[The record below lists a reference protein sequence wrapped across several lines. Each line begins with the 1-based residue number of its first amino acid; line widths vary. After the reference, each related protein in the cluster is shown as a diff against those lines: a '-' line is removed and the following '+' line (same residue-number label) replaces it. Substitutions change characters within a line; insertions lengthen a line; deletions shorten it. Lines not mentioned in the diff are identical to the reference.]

1 MQLVERARKFPDV
14 PVCHPDEASQ
24 VARIR
29 NYTIESAGRKY
40 HIYRGDLHRHTD
52 ISGDGIGDGSLMDL
66 HRWGGRHD
74 AAFDFTMVEAISN
87 IRAMTTNIAGKRNA
101 AGQRP
106 SRAYRAGRLHFDVW
120 L

>member
-1 MQLVERARKFPDV
+1 MLPRNHHVAVSRINGAAEPAPMQLVEWTRKFPDV
-14 PVCHPDEASQ
+14 PACHPDEASQ

-66 HRWGGRHD
+66 HRYGPRRRR
-74 AAFDFTMVEAISN
+74 V
-87 IRAMTTNIAGKRNA
+87 
-101 AGQRP
+101 
-106 SRAYRAGRLHFDVW
+106 RLHHGRRSQHGQ
-120 L
+120 